1 MSKTRRTFAVDTNC
15 IVAALSPLHM
25 HHRAAL
31 AECGRRLDRGEHMV
45 VPASAL
51 IEAYAVLTRL
61 PMPQRLEPSDA
72 MTLLDANFL
81 KQGQVVGTDPAR
93 VPDLLRLFVDS
104 GVAGGRTYDALIAE
118 AAREAGADVILT
130 FNRRHFE
137 PAPHGVAVVEPADDP
152 PGGGA

>member
-1 MSKTRRTFAVDTNC
+1 MFAVDTNC
-15 IVAALSPLHM
+15 IVAALSPWHV
-25 HHRAAL
+25 HHSAAL

-61 PMPQRLEPSDA
+61 PMPHRLEPCDA
-72 MTLLDANFL
+72 MALLDANFL
-81 KQGQVVGTDPAR
+81 KQGQVAGTDAER
-93 VPDLLRLFVDS
+93 VPNLLRMFVDD

-137 PAPHGVAVVEPADDP
+137 PAPAGLSIVEPVES
-152 PGGGA
+152 